1 VDRPK
6 KLQLHVVLPYKFEPR
21 EHPRIRRYLDLG
33 WRVAALQRLTDRDA
47 IVTLVQPAAPAAPEA
62 PPA

>member
-6 KLQLHVVLPYKFEPR
+6 KLQLHVVLPYKFEPG

-33 WRVAALQRLTDRDA
+33 WRIQALQRLTDRDA
-47 IVTLVQPAAPAAPEA
+47 IVTLVQAPAPAAAEA
-62 PPA
+62 PTA